1 MSGNRAGGKLAAQ
14 KNKERFGEDFY
25 CMIGSRG
32 GKAKVP
38 KGFAM
43 NRERASEA
51 GAKGGRISRRPKAQ
65 K

>member
-38 KGFAM
+38 KGFAV
-43 NRERASEA
+43 NRELASQA

>member
-1 MSGNRAGGKLAAQ
+1 MSGTKIGGLKTAQ
-14 KNKERFGEDFY
+14 TNKDRYGENWY
-25 CMIGSRG
+25 CVIGSRG

-51 GAKGGRISRRPKAQ
+51 GAKGGRISRRTKAQ
-65 K
+65 